1 MQQTTTKPGFPCTS
15 TAAER
20 TKSAERPQ
28 FYRVNLSERKS
39 SDDLRSRKSGKQVQ
53 SCLNRELDLH
63 SNLFMWLMQLELA
76 ASVREAI

>member
-1 MQQTTTKPGFPCTS
+1 MQRATTKPGFLCTS

-39 SDDLRSRKSGKQVQ
+39 SDDLRCSEDLQSR
-53 SCLNRELDLH
+53 NRC
-63 SNLFMWLMQLELA
+63 
-76 ASVREAI
+76 